1 MNNMEGKTY
10 KGGLIMTKSYT
21 YDHEYKPEMLVAPQ
35 YEIPVMG
42 PEFKLAEAYV
52 PYHVLQKIYEPM
64 KGLMKGT
71 IFPELYQ
78 PYVKMKMDRE
88 D

>member
-1 MNNMEGKTY
+1 MEGKTY
-10 KGGLIMTKSYT
+10 KGGLKMTKNYT
-21 YDHEYKPEMLVAPQ
+21 YDHNYRPEMLVAPQ

-42 PEFKLAEAYV
+42 PEFKLARAYV
-52 PYHVLQKIYEPM
+52 PYQVLQKVYEPA

-71 IFPELYQ
+71 IFPELYR
-78 PYVKMKMDRE
+78 PYVKMKKDRE

>member
-1 MNNMEGKTY
+1 
-10 KGGLIMTKSYT
+10 MTKGYV
-21 YDHEYKPEMLVAPQ
+21 YDHEYKPELLVAPH

-52 PYHVLQKIYEPM
+52 PYQVLQKVYEPM

-71 IFPELYQ
+71 IFPELCR
-78 PYVKMKMDRE
+78 PYMKMKMDRE